1 MEEAQIAAR
10 SDAELVRL
18 FQQGQESAFEEL
30 FQRYKQAAMRS
41 AFLLTGNHFDAENV
55 LQEAFIKCYQKLAG
69 LREPERFKAWFWRI
83 LTRTAWAYCKKRD
96 RETPTAA
103 LWEEYSAGLPDEG
116 QGNSAL
122 EHLTASEEQQMLRA
136 AIKRLPLKQKTVIV
150 LYYYEELSVQEIA
163 QATGTL
169 CGTVKSRLFTA
180 RRNLAQLLEEK
191 EAAQNGAVQNAG

>member
-1 MEEAQIAAR
+1 MEEAKIAAK

-18 FQQGQESAFEEL
+18 FQQGQEWAFEEL

-41 AFLLTGNHFDAENV
+41 AFLLAGNHFDAENV
-55 LQEAFIKCYQKLAG
+55 LQEAFLKCYQKLAG
-69 LREPERFKAWFWRI
+69 LREPDRFKAWFWRI

-103 LWEEYSAGLPDEG
+103 LLEEYSAAG
-116 QGNSAL
+116 QDKSAL

-191 EAAQNGAVQNAG
+191 EVAQNGAVQNVG